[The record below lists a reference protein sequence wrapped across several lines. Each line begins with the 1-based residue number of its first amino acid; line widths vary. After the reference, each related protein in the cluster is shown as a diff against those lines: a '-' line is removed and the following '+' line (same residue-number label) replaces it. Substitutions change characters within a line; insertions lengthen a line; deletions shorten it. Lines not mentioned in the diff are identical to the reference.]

1 MNRRTRLLVE
11 LLRRLPRPEEP
22 SARYLAGV
30 RRELPRGMARLLL
43 GPVGRN
49 VVIRD
54 ITVPVTD
61 TLLTV
66 RVYRNRELGQDLVPL
81 VVNFH
86 GGGFVYGNLTTA
98 DWLCGNLAARLPVT
112 VASVA
117 YRLAPEH
124 PAPGP
129 FSDCWQ
135 ATRWL
140 VERAARLGA
149 DPAQVSVM
157 GESAGGNLAALV
169 ALAARDRRRA
179 DPSWPALVRQ
189 LLLYPIT
196 DLTLAS
202 PSIDELPDAPMLQR
216 RSLDWFGRR
225 YVPQGQP
232 DSLDPADPRVS
243 PLHAPDHTDLPPTLV
258 VAAGQ
263 DPLRDDALRYADV
276 LQQAGVPVRRVCYP
290 EAIHGF
296 ASIPLFEPAAHA
308 ALEEV
313 VAELAEPSS
322 VRPGRTT
329 PGRLQGW
336 NGEG

>member
-1 MNRRTRLLVE
+1 MNLRTRLLVGA
-11 LLRRLPRPEEP
+11 LRWLPKPEP
-22 SARYLAGV
+22 PTAAYLAGV
-30 RRELPRGMARLLL
+30 RRELPRPLARVVL
-43 GPVGRN
+43 GPVGRD
-49 VVIRD
+49 VEMDDVS
-54 ITVPVTD
+54 VPVEGAR
-61 TLLTV
+61 LRV
-66 RVYRNRELGQDLVPL
+66 RLYRRRGVDGPTPL

-86 GGGFVYGNLTTA
+86 GGGFVYGNLTVA

-112 VASVA
+112 VVSVD

-140 VERAARLGA
+140 VEHAGWLGT

-169 ALAARDRRRA
+169 ALASRDRRRA

-196 DLTLAS
+196 DLTLGS
-202 PSIDELPDAPMLQR
+202 PSIEARPDAPMLPR

-225 YVPQGQP
+225 YVPQDRP
-232 DSLDPADPRVS
+232 DSVDPADPWVS
-243 PLHAPDHTDLPPTLV
+243 PLHATDHTDLPPALV
-258 VAAGQ
+258 IAAGQ
-263 DPLRDDALRYADV
+263 DPLHDDAVRYADA
-276 LQQAGVPVRRVCYP
+276 LTRAGVPVRRVHYP

-296 ASIPLFEPAAHA
+296 ASIPLFEPTARA
-308 ALEEV
+308 ALDEV
-313 VAELAEPSS
+313 VAELTELTEESAGP
-322 VRPGRTT
+322 PGP
-329 PGRLQGW
+329 PGSGRV
-336 NGEG
+336 

>member
-1 MNRRTRLLVE
+1 MNLRTRLLVGA
-11 LLRRLPRPEEP
+11 LRRLPKPDP
-22 SARYLAGV
+22 PTAAYLAGV
-30 RRELPRGMARLLL
+30 RRELPRPLARVVL
-43 GPVGRN
+43 GPVGRD
-49 VVIRD
+49 VGID
-54 ITVPVTD
+54 DLSVPVEGAR
-61 TLLTV
+61 LRV
-66 RVYRNRELGQDLVPL
+66 RLYRRNGVVEPTPL

-86 GGGFVYGNLTTA
+86 GGGFVYGNLTA
-98 DWLCGNLAARLPVT
+98 SDWLCGNLAARLPVT
-112 VASVA
+112 VASVD

-129 FSDCWQ
+129 FTDCWQ

-140 VERAARLGA
+140 IEHAGRLGA

-169 ALAARDRRRA
+169 ALAARDLRRSE
-179 DPSWPALVRQ
+179 PSWPALVRQ

-196 DLTLAS
+196 DLTLGS
-202 PSIDELPDAPMLQR
+202 PSIEALPDAPMLQR

-225 YVPQGQP
+225 YVPQGRP

-258 VAAGQ
+258 IAAGQ
-263 DPLRDDALRYADV
+263 DPLHDDAARYADA
-276 LQQAGVPVRRVCYP
+276 LSRAGVPVRRVLYP

-308 ALEEV
+308 ALDEV
-313 VAELAEPSS
+313 VAELAGTPTGP
-322 VRPGRTT
+322 PGT
-329 PGRLQGW
+329 PT
-336 NGEG
+336 